1 MLDNYNK
8 AVSEF
13 WHFLGAMLT
22 TNLCD
27 SDSDNQPGKVE
38 KYIIYLFYNIIS
50 RCNVIWEITN

>member
-13 WHFLGAMLT
+13 WHFLGAVLT

-27 SDSDNQPGKVE
+27 SDSDNQSGSRK
-38 KYIIYLFYNIIS
+38 IYNLPILQYY
-50 RCNVIWEITN
+50 